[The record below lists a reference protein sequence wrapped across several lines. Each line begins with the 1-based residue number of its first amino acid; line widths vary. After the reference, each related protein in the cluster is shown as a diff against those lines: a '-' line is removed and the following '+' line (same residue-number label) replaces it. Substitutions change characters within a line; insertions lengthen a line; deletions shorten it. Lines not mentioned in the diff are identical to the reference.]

1 MSFVMR
7 ALSPLRVRV
16 FSHHQAI
23 NPFSQVISADFLL
36 APALRLLK
44 DDMELDQS
52 QPFGKGLSSDE
63 VRRRLAEFGPNEP
76 APIQRAT
83 IVKQLLQLF
92 ANPLVVV
99 LLIASL
105 ISAVIG
111 DVVNASIIIVIVLLS
126 SALNFIQTARSRRT
140 AEQLRK
146 EVAPVATALRDGEW
160 QVIPRREIVPGDLIR
175 LAAGD
180 LIPADA
186 RLVESRDLHVQQA
199 ALTGE
204 SLPVE
209 KEAEKETISG
219 SQTAPA
225 SPESRDLVF
234 LGTSVVG
241 GVATAQVLSTGPATA
256 FGKIAERLARKA
268 PETEFDRGAKK
279 FGLLIARMVIFL
291 VLFVFLVNAALRRD
305 AFESLLFAIAL
316 AVGLTPE
323 FLPMI
328 TTVTLGQGALRMA
341 RRKVVVKHLAA
352 IENLGSIDILC
363 SDKTGTLTSGEMKL
377 DERLDPF
384 GNTSERPFALAYLNS
399 LFESGIGNPLDQA
412 IRRRTA
418 PTSGETILINN
429 HDGAQGYE
437 KLDEMPFDFE
447 RRRVSVVCARGDS
460 RLLITKGAPESV
472 LAVCS
477 EYEAGGKR
485 FALDET
491 ARRRCEAVF
500 REASEAGKRALAVAY
515 SAPPR
520 QSTYSKENERG
531 LTLAGFLTFAD
542 HPSPTAAEAIG
553 AMAGDGVVVK
563 ILTGDNE
570 LVARHVCSEVGLNV
584 ERIVLGDEIDR
595 MTDSALGHVAER
607 TTVFARVS
615 PMQKNR
621 IIQELKRRG
630 HVVGYLGDGIND
642 APSLHT
648 ADVGIS
654 VASGTD
660 VARDAAEVI
669 LLEQSLPVLH
679 QGIIEGRKAFGNVMK
694 YLLMGTSSN
703 FGNMISMAGASLFLP
718 FLPMLP
724 TQILLNNFLYDLSQ
738 VAIPTDRVDQTYIQK
753 PHRWDIRL
761 IRDFMLYIG
770 PISSIYDFLT
780 FYVLLK
786 IFHASEQLFHTG
798 WFVESLATQTL
809 VIFVIRT
816 AGNPLRSRPSAALAA
831 TTLLVALVGGLL
843 PFTPLAAWLRFTP
856 LPAAFFLFLILATGA
871 YLLLVELF
879 KRRLMRRLPT

>member
-1 MSFVMR
+1 
-7 ALSPLRVRV
+7 
-16 FSHHQAI
+16 
-23 NPFSQVISADFLL
+23 
-36 APALRLLK
+36 
-44 DDMELDQS
+44 MELNQS

-63 VRRRLAEFGPNEP
+63 ARRRLAEFGPNEP
-76 APIQRAT
+76 APLQRAT

-92 ANPLVVV
+92 ANPLVII

-105 ISAVIG
+105 ISAVLG
-111 DVVNASIIIVIVLLS
+111 DVVNASIIIVIILLS
-126 SALNFIQTARSRRT
+126 SALNFIQTARSQRT
-140 AEQLRK
+140 TEQLRK
-146 EVAPVATALRDGEW
+146 EVAPAGAALRDGEW
-160 QVIPRREIVPGDLIR
+160 QVIPRREIVPGDLIQ
-175 LAAGD
+175 LVAGD

-186 RLVESRDLHVQQA
+186 KLVESRDLHVQQA

-209 KEAEKETISG
+209 KEAEKEANSSTRS
-219 SQTAPA
+219 A
-225 SPESRDLVF
+225 ESRDLVF
-234 LGTSVVG
+234 LGTSVVSG
-241 GVATAQVLSTGPATA
+241 AATAQVLATGSATA
-256 FGKIAERLARKA
+256 FGQIAGRLARKA
-268 PETEFDRGAKK
+268 PETEFERGAKK

-291 VLFVFLVNAALRRD
+291 VLFVFLVNAALRRNT
-305 AFESLLFAIAL
+305 FESLLFAIAL

-328 TTVTLGQGALRMA
+328 TTVTLGQGARRMA
-341 RRKVVVKHLAA
+341 RQKVVVKHLAA
-352 IENLGSIDILC
+352 IENFGSIDILC

-377 DERLDPF
+377 DERLDPL

-399 LFESGIGNPLDQA
+399 LFETGIGNPLDQT
-412 IRRRTA
+412 IRRA
-418 PTSGETILINN
+418 AANPLDEAIMVNN

-437 KLDEMPFDFE
+437 KVDEMPFDFE
-447 RRRVSVVCARGDS
+447 RRRVSVVCARDGS
-460 RLLITKGAPESV
+460 PLLITKGAPESV

-477 EYEAGGKR
+477 EYEVGGKR
-485 FALDET
+485 SALDEST
-491 ARRRCEAVF
+491 RRRCEAVF
-500 REASEAGKRALAVAY
+500 HEASERGKRALAVAY
-515 SAPPR
+515 STPP
-520 QSTYSKENERG
+520 QHATYSKEDERG

-542 HPSPTAAEAIG
+542 HPLPMAAEAIS
-553 AMAGDGVVVK
+553 AMAADGVVVK

-584 ERIVLGDEIDR
+584 ERIVLGDEVDR
-595 MTDSALGHVAER
+595 MTDSALGHMAER
-607 TTVFARVS
+607 ATVFARVS

-621 IIQELKRRG
+621 IIQALKRRG
-630 HVVGYLGDGIND
+630 HVIGYLGDGIND

-669 LLEQSLPVLH
+669 LLEQSLPMLH

-724 TQILLNNFLYDLSQ
+724 MQILLNNFLYDLAQ
-738 VAIPTDRVDQTYIQK
+738 VAIPTDRVDQAYIHK
-753 PHRWDIRL
+753 PHRWDIRM

-780 FYVLLK
+780 FYVLLRV
-786 IFHASEQLFHTG
+786 FHASEQFFHTG

-816 AGNPLRSRPSAALAA
+816 AGNPLRSRPSVALAM
-831 TTLLVALVGGLL
+831 TTLLVALAGGLL
-843 PFTPLAAWLRFTP
+843 PFTPLASWLGFTP
-856 LPAAFFLFLILATGA
+856 LPAKFFLFLIVATGA
-871 YLLLVELF
+871 YLFLVELF
-879 KRRLMRRLPT
+879 KRRLMRRLPL

>member
-1 MSFVMR
+1 
-7 ALSPLRVRV
+7 
-16 FSHHQAI
+16 
-23 NPFSQVISADFLL
+23 
-36 APALRLLK
+36 
-44 DDMELDQS
+44 MELDKS

-63 VRRRLAEFGPNEP
+63 ARRRLDEFGPNEP
-76 APIQRAT
+76 APVQRAT
-83 IVKQLLQLF
+83 LVKQLLLLF
-92 ANPLVVV
+92 ANPLVII

-105 ISAVIG
+105 ISAMIG

-126 SALNFIQTARSRRT
+126 SALNFIQTARSQRT
-140 AEQLRK
+140 AEKLRK

-160 QVIPRREIVPGDLIR
+160 RVIPRREIAPGDLIR
-175 LAAGD
+175 LVAGD
-180 LIPADA
+180 MVPADA
-186 RLVESRDLHVQQA
+186 KLVESRDLHAQQA

-209 KEAEKETISG
+209 KEANPDSG
-219 SQTAPA
+219 TAPDQNTGA
-225 SPESRDLVF
+225 PHGSPESRDLVF
-234 LGTSVVG
+234 LGTSVVSG
-241 GVATAQVLSTGPATA
+241 TATARVVATGPATA
-256 FGKIAERLARKA
+256 FGKIAVRLAEKA
-268 PETEFDRGAKK
+268 PETEFERGAKK

-352 IENLGSIDILC
+352 IQNFGSIDILC

-377 DERLDPF
+377 DDRLDPL
-384 GNTSERPFALAYLNS
+384 GAESERPFALAYLNS
-399 LFESGIGNPLDQA
+399 LFETGIGNPLDEA
-412 IRRRTA
+412 IMSNGR
-418 PTSGETILINN
+418 PNDHL
-429 HDGAQGYE
+429 DAQGYE
-437 KLDEMPFDFE
+437 KIDEMPFDFE
-447 RRRVSVVCARGDS
+447 RRRVSVVCARDGS

-477 EYEAGGKR
+477 EYEAGARR
-485 FALDET
+485 FALDEA
-491 ARRRCEAVF
+491 ARRRCEEVF
-500 REASEAGKRALAVAY
+500 HELCGRGKRALAVAY
-515 SAPPR
+515 STPPEQAAYR
-520 QSTYSKENERG
+520 KEDERG

-542 HPSPTAAEAIG
+542 HPLPTAAEAIG
-553 AMAGDGVVVK
+553 ALAADGVEVK

-570 LVARHVCSEVGLNV
+570 LVARHVCSQVGLSV

-621 IIQELKRRG
+621 IIQALKRRG

-642 APSLHT
+642 SPSLRT

-660 VARDAAEVI
+660 VARDAAEII
-669 LLEQSLPVLH
+669 LMEQSLPVLH
-679 QGIIEGRKAFGNVMK
+679 HGIIEGRQAFGNVMK

-703 FGNMISMAGASLFLP
+703 FGNMFSMAGASVFLP

-738 VAIPTDRVDQTYIQK
+738 VAIPTDRVDQTYIHK

-786 IFHASEQLFHTG
+786 FFHSSERFFHTG

-831 TTLLVALVGGLL
+831 TALLVALAGCLL
-843 PFTPLAAWLRFTP
+843 PFTPLASWLGFTP
-856 LPAAFFLFLILATGA
+856 LPAAFFLFLIVVTAT
-871 YLLLVELF
+871 YLLLVELV
-879 KRRLMRRLPT
+879 KRRLMKRLQV